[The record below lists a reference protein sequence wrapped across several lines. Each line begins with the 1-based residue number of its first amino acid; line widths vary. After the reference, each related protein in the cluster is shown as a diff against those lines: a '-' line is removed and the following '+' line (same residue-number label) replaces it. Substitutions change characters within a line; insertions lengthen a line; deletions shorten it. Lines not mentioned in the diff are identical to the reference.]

1 MQLTGCPRAEV
12 KATELEEQASAE
24 ELMPSELQ
32 SELEVEGTRSAGL
45 EAARQMEAARL
56 SL

>member
-32 SELEVEGTRSAGL
+32 SELEVEGTRSAGQAVL
-45 EAARQMEAARL
+45 
-56 SL
+56 

>member
-12 KATELEEQASAE
+12 LATELEEQASAE
-24 ELMPSELQ
+24 EQMATELQ
-32 SELEVEGTRSAGL
+32 SELEVEGTRQCGSRSRSADGSR
-45 EAARQMEAARL
+45 E

>member
-24 ELMPSELQ
+24 ELMPTSFA
-32 SELEVEGTRSAGL
+32 RSGGN
-45 EAARQMEAARL
+45 
-56 SL
+56 